1 MNSEE
6 NKEIMPSYVKADQ
19 ENQTWEYPYQRG
31 PVISNRE
38 HSQRG
43 KIAVFQELL
52 HPEIHHD
59 KLWKGITDST
69 SQGKFFPLGL
79 PVD

>member
-1 MNSEE
+1 M
-6 NKEIMPSYVKADQ
+6 VGQ

-43 KIAVFQELL
+43 KIAVFQEQL
-52 HPEIHHD
+52 HPEIHHH
-59 KLWKGITDST
+59 KPWMGITDST
-69 SQGKFFPLGL
+69 SQDESFPLGP